1 MEQQLEF
8 AFKGSRNYVHGTSLF
23 NAALDVARG
32 QGVAAGTIDLAF
44 KHMIT
49 TPRCLVALGKPGPQD
64 AVAARILD
72 DAGNSLE
79 LGINPAHG
87 DAAGEVQR
95 MAYDEAAICRDSEIS
110 STSITLASSSHD
122 DAIEVLV
129 ALCKKMHQ
137 ASIDGTKKW
146 VFSRYRGTVP
156 LPTLENIEIVTTKRV
171 GVRLT
176 CNAVYVGEHKIGDMF
191 FSC

>member
-1 MEQQLEF
+1 MKQELEF
-8 AFKGSRNYVHGTSLF
+8 AFKGNRDYVHGTSLF

-32 QGVAAGTIDLAF
+32 QGVAKGTIDIAF

-72 DAGNSLE
+72 DAGRSLE
-79 LGINPAHG
+79 LCINPAHG
-87 DAAGEVQR
+87 DAGEAQR
-95 MAYDEAAICRDSEIS
+95 VAYDEAAICRDSEIS
-110 STSITLASSSHD
+110 GTSITLVSSSHD

-137 ASIDGTKKW
+137 ASIDGSKKW

-156 LPTLENIEIVTTKRV
+156 LPTLADIEILTTKRV

-176 CNAVYVGEHKIGDMF
+176 CNAVYVGEHKSGDMF